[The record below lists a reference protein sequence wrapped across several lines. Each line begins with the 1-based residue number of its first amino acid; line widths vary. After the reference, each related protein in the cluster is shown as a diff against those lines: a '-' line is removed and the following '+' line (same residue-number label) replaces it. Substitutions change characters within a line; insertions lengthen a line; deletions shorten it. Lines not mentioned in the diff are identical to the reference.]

1 MKKVSAFLTY
11 LGAILYPLIS
21 DPHLYANDCSPPDY
35 AESWE
40 TPWECGEDCQIVCPE
55 VCPEV
60 CDVKLAYHTKGH
72 QLYLGTDVY
81 YVDRTKVGG
90 TKQTGVLGGIKVGY
104 DYIKRYKFYYG
115 IEGLYAGGKLT
126 GKSSQGNR
134 LKSNYTDAYAEGR
147 FGYTIQQK
155 CGWRCAL
162 IPFVGGGYYLEKNN
176 YVRPSPIPIHSK
188 ISYAYFTG
196 GFLSQ
201 VSPLDNLDV
210 QLNFKVRYMWDPQ
223 NCVSNDPEADS
234 CKMLVKN
241 QRLQY
246 RVDLPFIYH
255 YNSCVLLSFGP
266 FYDYRHYGGQ
276 DSYPYNFIETTV
288 RNYGATLKCI
298 FNF

>member
-1 MKKVSAFLTY
+1 MKKVSAFLVY
-11 LGAILYPLIS
+11 LGVVLYPLIS
-21 DPHLYANDCSPPDY
+21 VTHLQATSCCSPEY
-35 AESWE
+35 EGSCETAWE
-40 TPWECGEDCQIVCPE
+40 GQEVCQEQCLEECPE
-55 VCPEV
+55 LCN
-60 CDVKLAYHTKGH
+60 VKQAYHTKGH

-81 YVDRTKVGG
+81 YIDRTKVGG

-115 IEGLYAGGKLT
+115 LEGLYAGGELT

-155 CGWRCAL
+155 CGYRCAF

-176 YVRPSPIPIHSK
+176 FVRPSPIPIHSK
-188 ISYAYFTG
+188 ITFCYFTG

-201 VSPLDNLDV
+201 VSPLENLDV
-210 QLNFKVRYMWDPQ
+210 QLNFKIRYMWDPQ
-223 NCVSNDPEADS
+223 NSVSNDPKADS
-234 CKMLVKN
+234 CKMLIKN

-255 YNSCVLLSFGP
+255 WNSCFLLSIGP
-266 FYDYRHYGGQ
+266 FYDYRHYGGL
-276 DSYPYNFIETTV
+276 DCYPYNFIETTV
-288 RNYGATLKCI
+288 RNYGVSLKCI
-298 FNF
+298 YNF